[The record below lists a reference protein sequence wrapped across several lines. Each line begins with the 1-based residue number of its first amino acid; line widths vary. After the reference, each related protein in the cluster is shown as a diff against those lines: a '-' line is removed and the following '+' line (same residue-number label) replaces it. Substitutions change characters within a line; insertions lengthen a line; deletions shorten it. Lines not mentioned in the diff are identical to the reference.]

1 MSCNTV
7 MMKFRTFTT
16 IWKNFLRLLIHQRNV
31 LFSILCTLET
41 NYLVFFLDFIIILFI
56 VRSIVIWIWRV
67 RMRQL
72 ISLIRNCEKKGLTI
86 TSRLSYH
93 QIKSCLIHANDLQYI
108 FGYIFI
114 ESMSR
119 IFFLKPYFLDIIRNR
134 PWSLEFKYS
143 CILAR
148 QHFVWGLWLSL
159 DIPYLFR
166 KKCGN
171 MTERSS
177 ISFIP

>member
-16 IWKNFLRLLIHQRNV
+16 IWKKFLWLLIHQRNV

-86 TSRLSYH
+86 TSTLPYH
-93 QIKSCLIHANDLQYI
+93 KIKSCLIHRNDLQHN
-108 FGYIFI
+108 FWYIFI
-114 ESMSR
+114 KSMAR
-119 IFFLKPYFLDIIRNR
+119 IIFLKPLILFSRCCSYPSMKIR
-134 PWSLEFKYS
+134 
-143 CILAR
+143 I
-148 QHFVWGLWLSL
+148 
-159 DIPYLFR
+159 
-166 KKCGN
+166 
-171 MTERSS
+171 
-177 ISFIP
+177 

>member
-16 IWKNFLRLLIHQRNV
+16 IWKKFLWLLIHQRNV

-86 TSRLSYH
+86 TSTLSYH
-93 QIKSCLIHANDLQYI
+93 KIKSCLIHGNDLQHNFWYVFLFQKPLI
-108 FGYIFI
+108 LFSRYCSYP
-114 ESMSR
+114 SMKIR
-119 IFFLKPYFLDIIRNR
+119 I
-134 PWSLEFKYS
+134 
-143 CILAR
+143 
-148 QHFVWGLWLSL
+148 
-159 DIPYLFR
+159 
-166 KKCGN
+166 
-171 MTERSS
+171 
-177 ISFIP
+177 